1 MKSIYG
7 LKRLAKCVKG
17 IYIKAKRNLDSN
29 SQKDQCLYNKNRND
43 LHHIHGNCI
52 MAAKSNEQ
60 IREAVAGLS
69 NKIKSRMRE
78 KWLSTSE

>member
-1 MKSIYG
+1 
-7 LKRLAKCVKG
+7 
-17 IYIKAKRNLDSN
+17 
-29 SQKDQCLYNKNRND
+29 
-43 LHHIHGNCI
+43 